1 MFGGPNNENMCNR
14 VDEWLATPGGKQV
27 MEMRK
32 KKVLVVEPTTETR
45 REELKKEIYGTMILA
60 DTDKYVEELEDA
72 TKKWLVAEAEKKALE
87 KKK

>member
-1 MFGGPNNENMCNR
+1 
-14 VDEWLATPGGKQV
+14 
-27 MEMRK
+27 
-32 KKVLVVEPTTETR
+32 VVEPTTETH
-45 REELKKEIYGTMILA
+45 REELKKEIDGTMILA